1 MIRLLIVVAVYFWI
15 GTIPAL
21 IAALWVC
28 ALWGISGEALPHI
41 SSSPQPS
48 ERED

>member
-1 MIRLLIVVAVYFWI
+1 MIRLAIVVAVYFWL

-28 ALWGISGEALPHI
+28 ALWGISAEALHV

>member
-1 MIRLLIVVAVYFWI
+1 MIRLAIVVAVYFWL

-28 ALWGISGEALPHI
+28 ALWGISAEALHI
-41 SSSPQPS
+41 SPS
-48 ERED
+48 LRPPEDG